1 MHPNRS
7 INTNLKVLTLS
18 LPLLILAFFQEWRD
32 YFQLWSTSYVYRHG
46 FLVFAGTLFLL
57 HQRRH
62 AFQKLPISFSRTSLI
77 ILISL
82 LATLLLAH
90 AGNIKLARLLLLPP
104 ILVAW
109 GSTLWG
115 TPFTRVAG
123 APVLLLLF
131 AAPFWDELSPVLQW
145 LTVLV
150 DEWALAMLSIPATI
164 DEFYITIPSGVFHV
178 AHGCSG
184 IRYLMVG
191 MYIGAFYGC
200 MTQSGVIRTAGM
212 IAVATFLA
220 LLTNWIRVGWII
232 AAGHY
237 TNMESSLIDDHEMFG
252 WIVFIVV
259 TLVPF
264 FAISR
269 YLEKGD
275 HTKRT
280 TTQPEHPTAPT
291 RRYTAILST
300 SLTLMAFPAILVL
313 QSLLADNS
321 ASGWEPKLPA
331 PESTSWGGPLKH
343 AEFWEP
349 EFYAEDIHLSGVYVS
364 RSQEQAQLDFF
375 GYGKQT
381 QGKEL
386 IYYKNSVFN
395 PKIWKP
401 VEKKSLALSTPNP
414 SPIKEVNHLI
424 LENRSTGRLAAVWY
438 WYTVGGRQATA
449 ASEVQIMS
457 AFKKLLG
464 DQRAGAWI
472 LSTECQSQDVSECR
486 SEVKTRLES
495 FLSHITPTS
504 LGQNSA

>member
-1 MHPNRS
+1 MRPSCS
-7 INTNLKVLTLS
+7 INANLKILLLS

-57 HQRRH
+57 YQRRH
-62 AFQKLPISFSRTSLI
+62 SFQKLSINFSRSSLA
-77 ILISL
+77 ILACL
-82 LATLLLAH
+82 LAALLLAH
-90 AGNIKLARLLLLPP
+90 AGNIKLVRLLLLPL
-104 ILVAW
+104 ILIAW
-109 GSTLWG
+109 GSTVWG
-115 TPFTRVAG
+115 APFTRLVA

-131 AAPFWDELSPVLQW
+131 AAPFWDELSPALQW

-150 DEWALAMLSIPATI
+150 DEWVLAMLSIPATI

-184 IRYLMVG
+184 IRYLMVA

-200 MTQSGVIRTAGM
+200 MTRSGVIRTAAM
-212 IAVATFLA
+212 VAVATFLA

-237 TNMESSLIDDHEMFG
+237 TDMESSLVTDHELFG

-259 TLVPF
+259 TLIPF

-269 YLEKGD
+269 YLEKVE
-275 HTKRT
+275 HTAG
-280 TTQPEHPTAPT
+280 PTIRSEPPNAPKSK
-291 RRYTAILST
+291 YKAILPASI
-300 SLTLMAFPAILVL
+300 TLLAFPA
-313 QSLLADNS
+313 LLALQAQLAQKNAYD
-321 ASGWEPKLPA
+321 WKPKLPEPDSKA
-331 PESTSWGGPLKH
+331 WGGPLRH

-349 EFYAEDIHLSGVYVS
+349 RFYAEDIHLSGVYVS
-364 RSQEQAQLDFF
+364 ESQEQAQLDFF
-375 GYGKQT
+375 GYSEQG

-395 PKIWKP
+395 PKNWQP
-401 VEKKSLALSTPNP
+401 VETKSLQLGSDNLPHT
-414 SPIKEVNHLI
+414 KEVNHII
-424 LENRSTGRLAAVWY
+424 LRNRFSGNLAAVWY
-438 WYTVGGRQATA
+438 WYTVGGRRATA

-472 LSTECQSQDVSECR
+472 LSTECRSQDVSECR
-486 SEVKTRLES
+486 SEAKTRFES

-504 LGQNSA
+504 ADKNPA